1 MNNERAYR
9 LGDLADMWATEG
21 SLQLEDKTL
30 SWSTLDGARKAS
42 DELRRLVSELYV
54 LSDWRV
60 AYYHYWSSY
69 SGNLDVL
76 TGLRLR
82 WSDWEVV
89 GVLAPHATVVRRL
102 VHAHA
107 LTQSN
112 SVLTTFSQAN
122 TRKDPRRDHLL
133 RVLHAALVGLV
144 NLPVRSYSHSHQT
157 FMPILAGIARV
168 DGRLVPEIALIKLQT
183 PDLLLAPYTI
193 EDINAR
199 GVCGH
204 YHRCTAYAC
213 PTRALARGFCPWGGH
228 PLSRRPTSSS
238 PHQRLE
244 ERPTQ
249 DECPSGALTQESQE
263 KPCSIKEYPHV
274 QTPRTASR
282 CSPGVRRS

>member
-1 MNNERAYR
+1 MNSKRVYR

-21 SLQLEDKTL
+21 SIQLEDKTL

-54 LSDWRV
+54 LSAWQV
-60 AYYHYWSSY
+60 AYHHYWSSQRG
-69 SGNLDVL
+69 SPDVL

-89 GVLAPHATVVRRL
+89 GVLESRVVVARWL
-102 VHAHA
+102 VHAHS
-107 LTQSN
+107 LTQHN
-112 SVLTTFSQAN
+112 SVLTTFVQASTHEN
-122 TRKDPRRDHLL
+122 PRRDHLL

-168 DGRLVPEIALIKLQT
+168 DGRLAPEIALIKLQT
-183 PDLLLAPYTI
+183 PDLLLAPYSI

-204 YHRCTAYAC
+204 YHMCTAYAC
-213 PTRALARGFCPWGGH
+213 PTRALSRGFCPWEVTPSLGDQLLRVLTNDLRKG
-228 PLSRRPTSSS
+228 PRRMSVLQELS
-238 PHQRLE
+238 L
-244 ERPTQ
+244 
-249 DECPSGALTQESQE
+249 
-263 KPCSIKEYPHV
+263 KK
-274 QTPRTASR
+274 
-282 CSPGVRRS
+282 VRRNHAV